1 MSKNSAKQNIEQTLA
16 WLKWRKQT
24 TGQTQ
29 NKHKF
34 SKAKAY
40 KNAR

>member
-1 MSKNSAKQNIEQTLA
+1 MSKNSPKQNIEQTLA

-24 TGQTQ
+24 SGNTP
-29 NKHKF
+29 NKRKF

-40 KNAR
+40 KNTR

>member
-16 WLKWRKQT
+16 WLKSRKQT
-24 TGQTQ
+24 TGKTP
-29 NKHKF
+29 NKRRF

>member
-1 MSKNSAKQNIEQTLA
+1 MSKNSPKQNIEQTLA

-24 TGQTQ
+24 SGNTL
-29 NKHKF
+29 NKRKF

-40 KNAR
+40 KNTR

>member
-24 TGQTQ
+24 SGKTP
-29 NKHKF
+29 NKQRV
-34 SKAKAY
+34 SKARAY